1 MSVTPFAGLAGAHDT
16 RRASR
21 LAAVQAIY
29 QMELTGV
36 DADAVAREFIEHRF
50 EHEPEMKSAGPADEA
65 FFAAIVTGVPVH
77 QVEID
82 QSIAKCLASDW
93 RLERVDSILRA
104 ILRAGAFELISRHDV
119 PAKVVIDE
127 YLEISHAFFTG
138 DEPGF
143 INAVLDKLARR
154 KRPNEFGEAPPKD
167 ELQF

>member
-1 MSVTPFAGLAGAHDT
+1 MSGAQAAGSGGARDA
-16 RRASR
+16 RRSAR

-36 DADAVAREFIEHRF
+36 DADAVAKEFMEHRF
-50 EHEPEMKSAGPADEA
+50 EHEPETKSAGPADEE
-65 FFAAIVTGVPVH
+65 FFADIVKGVPLH

-82 QSIAKCLASDW
+82 RSIARCLAADW

-104 ILRAGAFELISRHDV
+104 ILRAGAFELIARRDV

-127 YLEISHAFFTG
+127 YLEISHAFFSA

-143 INAVLDKLARR
+143 VNAVLDKLARR
-154 KRPNEFGEAPPKD
+154 KRAPEFGERPPED

>member
-1 MSVTPFAGLAGAHDT
+1 MSTHGA

-36 DADAVAREFIEHRF
+36 DAEAVASEFIAHRF
-50 EHEPEMKSAGPADEA
+50 ENEPEMRAAGPGDEE
-65 FFAAIVTGVPVH
+65 FFGAIVRGVPQH
-77 QVEID
+77 QIEID
-82 QSIAKCLASDW
+82 RSIAKCLAADW

-104 ILRAGAFELISRHDV
+104 ILRAGAYELIARQDV

-127 YLEISHAFFTG
+127 YLEISHAFFDS

-143 INAVLDKLARR
+143 VNAVLDKLAHQ
-154 KRPNEFGEAPPKD
+154 KRAGEFGEKPPED
-167 ELQF
+167 ELHF